1 MERTGID
8 EQTLLA
14 LQSRVGKIHLRQRLG
29 MERVYEHKVFGRGRT
44 FFHIENLRSLRALLR
59 VCLWLGCMLGRGR
72 RNARHIEVRHN
83 HVVIPGLPP
92 VFDDFT
98 LLQISD
104 LHLDMAADF
113 PHVLS
118 ETIRHLDYDICV
130 LTGDYRA
137 ETFGPCQPAL
147 DGLRRVRAHLGK
159 EVYAVLG
166 NHDAL
171 AMLPAIEGMDIR
183 VLLNEHVAL
192 ERQGECIYLA
202 GVDDAHYFRADN
214 LEKAADAI
222 PDDGV
227 SILLSHT
234 PEIYKPVAAA
244 DFDLMLS
251 GHTHGGQICLPGQI
265 ALMKN
270 ADCRREFCAGAWTYQ
285 GLAGYTSVGS
295 GACVADVR
303 INCPPEVVLHHLRV
317 G

>member
-1 MERTGID
+1 
-8 EQTLLA
+8 
-14 LQSRVGKIHLRQRLG
+14 
-29 MERVYEHKVFGRGRT
+29 
-44 FFHIENLRSLRALLR
+44 
-59 VCLWLGCMLGRGR
+59 MLGRGR
-72 RNARHIEVRHN
+72 RNARRIEVRHN
-83 HVVIPGLPP
+83 HVAIPGLPP
-92 VFDDFT
+92 AFDGYT

-118 ETIRHLDYDICV
+118 EAVRHLDYDICV

-137 ETFGPCQPAL
+137 ETFGPCQSAL
-147 DGLRRVRAHLGK
+147 EGLRLVRTHLDK
-159 EVYAVLG
+159 QVYAVLG

-171 AMLPAIEGMDIR
+171 AMLPAIEGMGIR
-183 VLLNEHVAL
+183 VLLNEHVVL
-192 ERQGECIYLA
+192 ERQGACIYLA

-214 LEKAADAI
+214 LEKAADDI

-227 SILLSHT
+227 SILLSHS

-251 GHTHGGQICLPGQI
+251 GHTHGGQICLPGRI
-265 ALMKN
+265 ALVKN
-270 ADCRREFCAGAWTYQ
+270 ADCRREFCAGAWTYH

-295 GACVADVR
+295 GSCVADVR